1 LFKTQGDDLCKEE
14 KFMADKNKH
23 LVLALFDSEVAADN
37 AVESLKSW
45 DKANEAIKLGAI
57 GVLVKD
63 KDGKIKDHKLGK
75 RDTLEGAGVG
85 LVLGLIAGV
94 LSGGIAILGG
104 IVGGAILGG
113 VVGTFV
119 HKGLGMSK
127 EDLETLGSHLDA
139 GRAAV
144 GVMVEKG
151 EVKDTAA
158 KMTELGGKVETYE
171 LQAEALKDVTK
182 AGAAATAAS
191 TATTTTAETAK
202 KV

>member
-1 LFKTQGDDLCKEE
+1 
-14 KFMADKNKH
+14 MADKNKH
-23 LVLALFDSEVAADN
+23 LVIALFDSELSADK

-75 RDTLEGAGVG
+75 RDTIEGAGVG

-127 EDLETLGSHLDA
+127 EDLDKLGAHLDA

-158 KMTELGGKVETYE
+158 KLTELGGNVETYE
-171 LQAEALKDVTK
+171 VKAEALQDVTK
-182 AGAAATAAS
+182 AGAAATAATTTT
-191 TATTTTAETAK
+191 TATAATAETAK

>member
-1 LFKTQGDDLCKEE
+1 
-14 KFMADKNKH
+14 MADKNKH
-23 LVLALFDSEVAADN
+23 LVIALFDSEVAADN

-75 RDTLEGAGVG
+75 RDTIEGAGVG

-94 LSGGIAILGG
+94 LSGGITILGG

-113 VVGTFV
+113 VIGTFV
-119 HKGLGMSK
+119 HKGIGMSK
-127 EDLETLGSHLDA
+127 EDLDKLGSHLDA
-139 GRAAV
+139 GHAAV

-158 KMTELGGKVETYE
+158 KLTELGGKIETYE
-171 LQAEALKDVTK
+171 VKAEALQDVTK
-182 AGAAATAAS
+182 AGAAATAA
-191 TATTTTAETAK
+191 TVATTAEEAK

>member
-1 LFKTQGDDLCKEE
+1 
-14 KFMADKNKH
+14 MADKNKH
-23 LVLALFDSEVAADN
+23 LVLALFDSEAAADR
-37 AVESLKSW
+37 AAEALKTW
-45 DKANEAIKLGAI
+45 DKANEAVKLGAI

-63 KDGKIKDHKLGK
+63 EDGNIKDHKLGK

-104 IVGGAILGG
+104 LVGGAILGG

-127 EDLETLGSHLDA
+127 EDLEKLSAHLDA
-139 GRAAV
+139 GRAAL
-144 GVMVEKG
+144 GVIVEKG
-151 EVKDTAA
+151 EVKDTTA
-158 KMTELGGKVETYE
+158 KLTELGGKVETYE
-171 LQAEALKDVTK
+171 VQAEAMKDISK
-182 AGAAATAAS
+182 AATAEAPAIPTT
-191 TATTTTAETAK
+191 TATTTTTETAK

>member
-1 LFKTQGDDLCKEE
+1 
-14 KFMADKNKH
+14 MADKDKH
-23 LVLALFDSEVAADN
+23 LVIALFESELAADN
-37 AVESLKSW
+37 AVESLKGW
-45 DKANEAIKLGAI
+45 DKANDAIKLGAI

-75 RDTLEGAGVG
+75 RDTVEGAGVG

-113 VVGTFV
+113 VVGAFV

-127 EDLETLGSHLDA
+127 EDLDRLGSHLDA

-144 GVMVEKG
+144 GVIVEKG

-158 KMTELGGKVETYE
+158 KLTELGGKVETYE
-171 LQAEALKDVTK
+171 VKAEALQDVTK
-182 AGAAATAAS
+182 AGTLAT
-191 TATTTTAETAK
+191 TATPTTVATTPTTTTVETAK

>member
-1 LFKTQGDDLCKEE
+1 
-14 KFMADKNKH
+14 MADKNKH
-23 LVLALFDSEVAADN
+23 LVIALFDNEVTADN

-75 RDTLEGAGVG
+75 RDTVEGAGVG
-85 LVLGLIAGV
+85 LVLGIIAAV
-94 LSGGIAILGG
+94 LSGGITLLGG

-113 VVGTFV
+113 VVGTFI
-119 HKGLGMSK
+119 HRGLGMSE
-127 EDLETLGSHLDA
+127 EDLNKLGTHLDA

-144 GVMVEKG
+144 GVIVEKG

-171 LQAEALKDVTK
+171 VKAEALQEAAK
-182 AGAAATAAS
+182 AGAAATAA
-191 TATTTTAETAK
+191 TAATTAEEAK